1 MAQFNQQ
8 GQHIA
13 GTQINAEH
21 VYLGSVDAA
30 SLNALTQK
38 IDALIKQLDGDGRHE
53 GTARPA
59 TMLRRAREA
68 SAAGDATGAVSW
80 LERAA
85 RAAAPIKELARAITS
100 LVELARLA

>member
-21 VYLGSVDAA
+21 VYLGSDAA

-59 TMLRRAREA
+59 AMLRRAREA